1 MAAEGVRQKK
11 VAATKIVGKAN
22 PKNERRFCQEE
33 EERQKRKRGGF
44 RKREIDE
51 FF

>member
-1 MAAEGVRQKK
+1 MAIEGVRQKK
-11 VAATKIVGKAN
+11 VVAAKIVGKAN
-22 PKNERRFCQEE
+22 PKNKRFCQEE